1 MIKIETELN
10 DWLVTY
16 ITDTINNLEANE
28 PVGFNEWAKSF
39 KKEEAQFVVNMEF
52 TNDWGY
58 EKREEITEEEATEY
72 AHSLIQRIVNNWYL

>member
-1 MIKIETELN
+1 MIKIKTELN
-10 DWLVTY
+10 EWLVTY
-16 ITDTINNLEANE
+16 ITSTINNLEANE

-39 KKEEAQFVVNMEF
+39 KKEEALFVVNMEF

>member
-1 MIKIETELN
+1 MIKIKTELN
-10 DWLVTY
+10 EWLVTY
-16 ITDTINNLEANE
+16 ITSTVNNIEANE

>member
-1 MIKIETELN
+1 MIKIKTELN
-10 DWLVTY
+10 EWLVTY
-16 ITDTINNLEANE
+16 ITSTINNLEANE

-58 EKREEITEEEATEY
+58 EKREEITEEEATDMPIHLYKE
-72 AHSLIQRIVNNWYL
+72 L

>member
-1 MIKIETELN
+1 MIKIKTELN
-10 DWLVTY
+10 EWLVTY
-16 ITDTINNLEANE
+16 ITSTINNLEANE

-72 AHSLIQRIVNNWYL
+72 AHSLIQIILNSWYL